1 MAIPD
6 MRRTFDRGRPRT
18 SLAHIVADHASG
30 PEISREQHFREWV
43 TLVEPHFGRVYD
55 PDAAEARVRE
65 LIAQDYSIH
74 FHTFIPDDIHALMNY
89 CTEVEGMPLSV
100 VFAGDFEAEMIFIIR
115 KLESSGICNQLSQE
129 ESPMRCA

>member
-1 MAIPD
+1 
-6 MRRTFDRGRPRT
+6 RPRT

-43 TLVEPHFGRVYD
+43 TLVEPHFGRACD

-89 CTEVEGMPLSV
+89 CAEVEGMPLFLV
-100 VFAGDFEAEMIFIIR
+100 VFAGDFEEEMIFIIR
-115 KLESSGICNQLSQE
+115 KLESSAICNQLGQD
-129 ESPMRCA
+129 ESLVR